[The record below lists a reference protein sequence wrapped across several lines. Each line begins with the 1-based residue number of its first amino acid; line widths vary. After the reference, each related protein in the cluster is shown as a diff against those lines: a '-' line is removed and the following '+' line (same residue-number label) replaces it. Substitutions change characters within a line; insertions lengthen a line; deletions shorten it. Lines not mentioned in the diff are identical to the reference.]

1 MSRPVTV
8 LAMSPDLPGRLF
20 TAPARARLTLAA
32 AVDPDVV
39 LRDFSTPPARAVL
52 ADAEVLLTCW
62 GCPPVD
68 EAALEAAPDLRAIVH
83 AAGTVK
89 GHVTPAV
96 WRRGVAV
103 STAADANAVPVAEY
117 TVAMILLV
125 GKRVFALAREYRDR
139 RGPLDVRGEL
149 AAVGNYGRRIGIVGA
164 SRVGRRVID
173 ALRPY
178 DLEVVVSDPF
188 LDEPGATKLGVRRL
202 DLNDLLAT
210 SDIVSLHAPAVPA
223 TRHLMDRRR
232 LGLMRDGATL
242 INTAR
247 GWLVDHDALIEE
259 LTSGRLDAVID
270 TTLPEVPPPDS
281 PLYTLPNVILTPHVA
296 GAQGLELH
304 RLGESAVGEVE
315 RYAAGDP
322 FAFPVTDAELDS
334 IA

>member
-20 TAPARARLTLAA
+20 TAPTRARLTAA
-32 AVDPDVV
+32 TAVDPDVV
-39 LRDFSTPPARAVL
+39 LRDFSTPAARAAL

-68 EAALEAAPDLRAIVH
+68 EAALDAAPGLRAIVH

-117 TVAMILLV
+117 TIAMILLV
-125 GKRVFALAREYRDR
+125 GKRVFALARQYRDR
-139 RGPLDVRGEL
+139 RGAVDVRGEL
-149 AAVGNYGRRIGIVGA
+149 AAAGNYGRRIGIVGA
-164 SRVGRRVID
+164 SRVGRRVIE

-188 LDEPGATKLGVRRL
+188 LDEPGATKLGVQRVDL
-202 DLNDLLAT
+202 DDLLAT
-210 SDIVSLHAPAVPA
+210 SDVVSLHAPAVPA

-247 GWLVDHDALIEE
+247 GWLVDHDALLDE
-259 LTSGRLDAVID
+259 LGSGRLDAVID
-270 TTLPEVPPPDS
+270 TTLPEIPPPDS

-315 RYAAGDP
+315 RYAAGSP
-322 FAFPVTDAELDS
+322 FAFPVTAAELDT